1 MKTTRKGN
9 KSALE
14 QEKRLEMLAE
24 KFKETAEG
32 LSEEHRYI
40 FESTLET
47 YFQLIKNFKALKEAL
62 DADGGCLIT
71 KEYVKGRQNVCI
83 HPAMSEMN
91 KTVNMLNS
99 TAKTLIAIIKD
110 LGSENKEEVDELMAF
125 ASEDV

>member
-1 MKTTRKGN
+1 MKTVKKPS

-24 KFKETAEG
+24 KFKETAES

-47 YFQLIKNFKALKEAL
+47 YFQLIKNFKVLKEAL
-62 DADGGCLIT
+62 ETDSCLIT
-71 KEYVKGRQNVCI
+71 KEYVKGRQNVYV

-91 KTVNMLNS
+91 KTVNMLNN

-110 LGSENKEEVDELMAF
+110 LGAENKEEVDELMAF
-125 ASEDV
+125 TNEDV

>member
-1 MKTTRKGN
+1 MKTARKEN
-9 KSALE
+9 KSASE
-14 QEKRLEMLAE
+14 QEKRLDMLAE
-24 KFKETAEG
+24 KFKETAES

-47 YFQLIKNFKALKEAL
+47 YFQLIKNFKVLKEAL
-62 DADGGCLIT
+62 EADGCLIT
-71 KEYVKGRQNVCI
+71 KEYVKGRQNVYV

-125 ASEDV
+125 TNEDV

>member
-1 MKTTRKGN
+1 
-9 KSALE
+9 
-14 QEKRLEMLAE
+14 MLAE
-24 KFKETAEG
+24 KFKGIAEG

-47 YFQLIKNFKALKEAL
+47 YFQLIKNFKVLKEAL
-62 DADGGCLIT
+62 EADGCLIT

-110 LGSENKEEVDELMAF
+110 LGAENKEEVDELMAF
-125 ASEDV
+125 TNEDV

>member
-1 MKTTRKGN
+1 
-9 KSALE
+9 
-14 QEKRLEMLAE
+14 MLAE
-24 KFKETAEG
+24 KFKETAES

-47 YFQLIKNFKALKEAL
+47 YFQLIKNFKILKEAL
-62 DADGGCLIT
+62 EADGCLIT
-71 KEYVKGRQNVCI
+71 KEYVKGRQNVYV

-110 LGSENKEEVDELMAF
+110 LGAENKEEVDELMAF
-125 ASEDV
+125 TNEDV

>member
-1 MKTTRKGN
+1 MKTTRKESKGA
-9 KSALE
+9 SE
-14 QEKRLEMLAE
+14 QEKRLDMLAE
-24 KFKETAEG
+24 KFKETAES

-47 YFQLIKNFKALKEAL
+47 YFQLIKNFKVLKEAL
-62 DADGGCLIT
+62 EADGCLIT
-71 KEYVKGRQNVCI
+71 KEYVKGRQNVYV

-91 KTVNMLNS
+91 KTVNMLNN

-125 ASEDV
+125 TNEDV

>member
-1 MKTTRKGN
+1 MKSTRKES

-14 QEKRLEMLAE
+14 QEKRLEMLAG
-24 KFKETAEG
+24 KFKETAES

-47 YFQLIKNFKALKEAL
+47 YFQLIKNFKVLKEAL
-62 DADGGCLIT
+62 EADGCLVT

-110 LGSENKEEVDELMAF
+110 LGAENKEEVDELTAF
-125 ASEDV
+125 TNEDV

>member
-1 MKTTRKGN
+1 MKTARKEN
-9 KSALE
+9 KSASE
-14 QEKRLEMLAE
+14 QEKRLDMLAE
-24 KFKETAEG
+24 KFKGIAES

-47 YFQLIKNFKALKEAL
+47 YFQLIKNFKVLKEAL
-62 DADGGCLIT
+62 EADGCLIT
-71 KEYVKGRQNVCI
+71 KEYVKGRQNVYV

-110 LGSENKEEVDELMAF
+110 LGSENKEEVDELTAF
-125 ASEDV
+125 TNEDV

>member
-1 MKTTRKGN
+1 MKTTRKES

-24 KFKETAEG
+24 KFKGIAES

-47 YFQLIKNFKALKEAL
+47 YFQLIKNFKVLKEAL
-62 DADGGCLIT
+62 ETDNCLIT
-71 KEYVKGRQNVCI
+71 KEYVKGRQNVYV

-91 KTVNMLNS
+91 KTVNMLNT
-99 TAKTLIAIIKD
+99 TAKTLITIIKE
-110 LGSENKEEVDELMAF
+110 LGAENKEEVDELTAF
-125 ASEDV
+125 TNEEV

>member
-24 KFKETAEG
+24 KFKGIAEG

-47 YFQLIKNFKALKEAL
+47 YFQLIKNFKVLKEAL
-62 DADGGCLIT
+62 DADGCLVT

-91 KTVNMLNS
+91 KTVNILNN
-99 TAKTLIAIIKD
+99 TAKTLITIVKD
-110 LGSENKEEVDELMAF
+110 LGAEKEEVDELMAF
-125 ASEDV
+125 TNEDV

>member
-14 QEKRLEMLAE
+14 QEKRLDMLAE
-24 KFKETAEG
+24 KFKETAES
-32 LSEEHRYI
+32 LNEEHRYI

-47 YFQLIKNFKALKEAL
+47 YFQLIKNFKILKEAL
-62 DADGGCLIT
+62 EADGCLIT
-71 KEYVKGRQNVCI
+71 KEYVKGRQNVYV

-125 ASEDV
+125 TNEDV

>member
-24 KFKETAEG
+24 KFKGIAES

-47 YFQLIKNFKALKEAL
+47 YFQLIKNFKVLKEAL
-62 DADGGCLIT
+62 EADGCLIT

-125 ASEDV
+125 TNEDI

>member
-1 MKTTRKGN
+1 MKTTRKES
-9 KSALE
+9 KSASE
-14 QEKRLEMLAE
+14 QEKRLDMLAE
-24 KFKETAEG
+24 KFKETAES

-47 YFQLIKNFKALKEAL
+47 YFQLIKNFKVLKEAL
-62 DADGGCLIT
+62 EADGCLIT
-71 KEYVKGRQNVCI
+71 KEYVKGRQNVYV

-125 ASEDV
+125 TNEDV

>member
-1 MKTTRKGN
+1 MKSVKKES

-14 QEKRLEMLAE
+14 QEKRLDMLAE
-24 KFKETAEG
+24 KFKETAES

-47 YFQLIKNFKALKEAL
+47 YFQLIKNFKILKEAL
-62 DADGGCLIT
+62 EADGCLIT
-71 KEYVKGRQNVCI
+71 KEYVKGRQNVYV

-99 TAKTLIAIIKD
+99 TAKTLITIIKD

-125 ASEDV
+125 TNEDV

>member
-1 MKTTRKGN
+1 MKSTRKEN

-24 KFKETAEG
+24 KFKGIAES

-47 YFQLIKNFKALKEAL
+47 YFQLIKNFKVLKEAL
-62 DADGGCLIT
+62 EADGCLIT
-71 KEYVKGRQNVCI
+71 KEYVKGRQNICI

-125 ASEDV
+125 TNEDV

>member
-1 MKTTRKGN
+1 MKTVKKPS
-9 KSALE
+9 KSTSE
-14 QEKRLEMLAE
+14 QEERLEMLAE
-24 KFKETAEG
+24 KFKETAES

-47 YFQLIKNFKALKEAL
+47 YFQLIKNFKILKEAL
-62 DADGGCLIT
+62 EADGCLIT
-71 KEYVKGRQNVCI
+71 KEYVKGRQNVYV

-110 LGSENKEEVDELMAF
+110 LGSENKEEVDELTAF
-125 ASEDV
+125 TNEDI

>member
-1 MKTTRKGN
+1 
-9 KSALE
+9 
-14 QEKRLEMLAE
+14 MLAE
-24 KFKETAEG
+24 KFKETAES

-47 YFQLIKNFKALKEAL
+47 YFQLIKNFKVLKEAL
-62 DADGGCLIT
+62 EADGCLIT

-125 ASEDV
+125 TNEDV

>member
-1 MKTTRKGN
+1 MKTVEKPN
-9 KSALE
+9 KSDLE

-24 KFKETAEG
+24 KFKETAES

-47 YFQLIKNFKALKEAL
+47 YFQLIKNFKVLKEAL
-62 DADGGCLIT
+62 EADGCLIT
-71 KEYVKGRQNVCI
+71 KEYVKGRQNVYV

-125 ASEDV
+125 TNEDV

>member
-1 MKTTRKGN
+1 MKTTRKESKGA
-9 KSALE
+9 SE
-14 QEKRLEMLAE
+14 QEKRLDMLAE
-24 KFKETAEG
+24 KFKETAES

-47 YFQLIKNFKALKEAL
+47 YFQLIKNFKVLKEAL
-62 DADGGCLIT
+62 EADGCLIT
-71 KEYVKGRQNVCI
+71 KEYVKGRQNVYV

-125 ASEDV
+125 TNEDV

>member
-1 MKTTRKGN
+1 MKTTRKES

-24 KFKETAEG
+24 KFKGIAES

-40 FESTLET
+40 FESTLAT
-47 YFQLIKNFKALKEAL
+47 YFQLIKNFKTLKEAL
-62 DADGGCLIT
+62 DADGCLIT
-71 KEYVKGRQNVCI
+71 MEYVKGRQNVCI

-91 KTVNMLNS
+91 KTVNILNS

-110 LGSENKEEVDELMAF
+110 LGAENKEEVDELMAF
-125 ASEDV
+125 TNEDV

>member
-1 MKTTRKGN
+1 MKTARKEN
-9 KSALE
+9 KSASE
-14 QEKRLEMLAE
+14 QEKRLDMLAE
-24 KFKETAEG
+24 KFKGIAES

-47 YFQLIKNFKALKEAL
+47 YFQLIKNFKVLKEAL
-62 DADGGCLIT
+62 EADGCLIT
-71 KEYVKGRQNVCI
+71 KEYVKGRQNVYV

-99 TAKTLIAIIKD
+99 TAKTLIGIIKD

-125 ASEDV
+125 ADEDV

>member
-1 MKTTRKGN
+1 MKTTRKES
-9 KSALE
+9 KSASE

-24 KFKETAEG
+24 KFKGIAES

-47 YFQLIKNFKALKEAL
+47 YFQLIKNFKVLKEAL
-62 DADGGCLIT
+62 EADGCLIT
-71 KEYVKGRQNVCI
+71 KEYVKGRQNICI

-125 ASEDV
+125 TNEDV

>member
-1 MKTTRKGN
+1 MKSTRKES

-24 KFKETAEG
+24 KFKGTAES
-32 LSEEHRYI
+32 LSEDHRYI

-47 YFQLIKNFKALKEAL
+47 YFQLINNFKVLKEAL
-62 DADGGCLIT
+62 EADGCLIT

-110 LGSENKEEVDELMAF
+110 LGSENKEEVDELTAF

>member
-1 MKTTRKGN
+1 MKSVKKES

-14 QEKRLEMLAE
+14 QEKRLDMLAE
-24 KFKETAEG
+24 KFKETAES

-47 YFQLIKNFKALKEAL
+47 YFQLIKNFKILKEAL
-62 DADGGCLIT
+62 EADGCLIT
-71 KEYVKGRQNVCI
+71 KEYVKGRQNVYV

-110 LGSENKEEVDELMAF
+110 LGAENKEEVDELMAF
-125 ASEDV
+125 TNEDV

>member
-1 MKTTRKGN
+1 MMKTTRKGN

-24 KFKETAEG
+24 KFKGIAEG

-47 YFQLIKNFKALKEAL
+47 YFQLIKNFKVLKEAL
-62 DADGGCLIT
+62 DADGCLVT

-91 KTVNMLNS
+91 KTVNILNN
-99 TAKTLIAIIKD
+99 TAKTLITIVKD
-110 LGSENKEEVDELMAF
+110 LGAEKEEVDELMAF
-125 ASEDV
+125 TNEDV

>member
-1 MKTTRKGN
+1 MKSTRKESKG
-9 KSALE
+9 ALE

-24 KFKETAEG
+24 KFKGIAES

-47 YFQLIKNFKALKEAL
+47 YFQLIKNFKTLKEAL
-62 DADGGCLIT
+62 DADGCLIT

-125 ASEDV
+125 TNEDV

>member
-1 MKTTRKGN
+1 MTKTTRKESKGA
-9 KSALE
+9 SE
-14 QEKRLEMLAE
+14 QEKRLDMLAE
-24 KFKETAEG
+24 KFKETAES

-47 YFQLIKNFKALKEAL
+47 YFQLIKNFKILKEAL
-62 DADGGCLIT
+62 EADGCLIT
-71 KEYVKGRQNVCI
+71 KEYVKGRQNVYV

-125 ASEDV
+125 TNEDV

>member
-1 MKTTRKGN
+1 MKTTRKE
-9 KSALE
+9 SESVLE
-14 QEKRLEMLAE
+14 QEERLEMLAE
-24 KFKETAEG
+24 KFKGIAES

-47 YFQLIKNFKALKEAL
+47 YFQLIKNFKVLKEAL
-62 DADGGCLIT
+62 EADGCLIT

-110 LGSENKEEVDELMAF
+110 LGPENKEEVDELTAF
-125 ASEDV
+125 TNEDV

>member
-1 MKTTRKGN
+1 MKSTRKES

-24 KFKETAEG
+24 KFKVTAES
-32 LSEEHRYI
+32 LSEDHRYI

-47 YFQLIKNFKALKEAL
+47 YFQLIKNFKVLKEAL
-62 DADGGCLIT
+62 EADGCLIT

-110 LGSENKEEVDELMAF
+110 LGSENKEEVDELTAF